1 MTHER
6 IARDPAI
13 LMGKPCIRGTRISV
27 EVIMRRLA
35 AGLSADEITAQ
46 YPELKRDDVLAAA
59 AYAAD
64 LLRHDGL
71 IAAE

>member
-1 MTHER
+1 MAHDR
-6 IARDPAI
+6 IIRDPSV
-13 LMGKPCIRGTRISV
+13 LMGKPCIKGTRISV

-35 AGLSADEITAQ
+35 TGLTAEQIAGQ
-46 YPELKRDDVLAAA
+46 YPELTREDVLAAA

-71 IAAE
+71 VAAE